1 MFCHNLP
8 KYFKLVEIAS
18 VLVLENV
25 KHDMCF
31 FNLKF
36 LKSSLCNRLGPNVP
50 MVMKMFLQQ
59 LFTLVQ
65 LPYKDAIESSKNE
78 SKHFSDV

>member
-8 KYFKLVEIAS
+8 KYFKLVEIS
-18 VLVLENV
+18 NVRVLENV
-25 KHDMCF
+25 KDDMCF
-31 FNLKF
+31 LNLKF

-50 MVMKMFLQQ
+50 IVMRMFWQQ

-65 LPYKDAIESSKNE
+65 LPYKDAIEFSKNE
-78 SKHFSDV
+78 SKHYSDA